1 MKIKI
6 LALLMMLLMIVP
18 FVLTACDGDG
28 DDGDGGNNPGT
39 TPCEH
44 VDADD
49 DGKCD
54 ECGTSFDDGEDL
66 PPEDEECTDHVDIDK
81 NGICDNEGCD
91 HVVSPSLVCD
101 SSDSPNGAHRDV
113 DDDWYCDYC
122 GNTFEDGEDAGEGEC
137 AHRDADDNGRCDY
150 CGDPFNDLPEPKT
163 YNVTWDTTNLIFQM
177 TECSNHQELPSTC
190 KRYLAGDTEG
200 VDDYGMIDTYVSERN
215 RAALDATGVEITYTY
230 LADDSDKY
238 GWGCN
243 IETIYEEVYGQSSS
257 RPDIYCNFVYDMVA
271 TSLKGSFANLMSSTR
286 GDNFFEFLE
295 DDFVDHGEGYMYT
308 YMRSLTLNKFK
319 MYCVSSDYFTDMV
332 RAFFVV
338 PVNIDVMES
347 QIDVDIDCF
356 DPDYDPD
363 AATKY
368 NSDRDGDQE
377 FTIDDFYDLVWD
389 GQWNYE
395 ILAEYCSDVYE
406 PGSQPNTTGNPHGCL
421 HDTLGFAISCSSGLS
436 ASGMLYTTTVK
447 VIHNDWDDDISD
459 FKYYYPTENTELYNF
474 AENMYKFFNN
484 TDGAI
489 AITNEEDLGYGLGD
503 GALVAI
509 REQFAEG
516 QILFGGIICLGS
528 LEYETYGKMENGFGL
543 APAPLYRD
551 VNPATGEPDPYQ
563 TQIHN
568 IGRVGAISATTT
580 KFPQCT
586 AYLDYQSLNSKKVL
600 DEYYNFKLQ
609 YDIAGG
615 GDNIA
620 MLQYIRKN
628 VRSSFD
634 KAFEDALGRFFKSTD
649 ENSDNNKW
657 HKILMDNGFLVN
669 GSTMLTEYNKLIG
682 TKIGYLE
689 QLQAEYDVL
698 PD

>member
-1 MKIKI
+1 MMKIKI
-6 LALLMMLLMIVP
+6 LALLMMLVMIVP
-18 FVLTACDGDG
+18 FVLAACNGDG
-28 DDGDGGNNPGT
+28 DQGGGT
-39 TPCEH
+39 TPPSSCQH

-54 ECGTSFDDGEDL
+54 ECGAAYEDGDDLAG
-66 PPEDEECTDHVDIDK
+66 ECTDHIDLDGD
-81 NGICDNEGCD
+81 GICDNEGCD
-91 HVVSPSLVCD
+91 ATVETEPVCGSDASPD
-101 SSDSPNGAHRDV
+101 GNHKDA
-113 DDDWYCDYC
+113 DDDWTCDYC
-122 GNTFEDGEDAGEGEC
+122 GEAFEDGDDVVEGDC
-137 AHRDADDNGRCDY
+137 SHRDADDNGLCDH
-150 CGDPFNDLPEPKT
+150 CGEEFSDYPEPKT
-163 YNVTWDTTNLIFQM
+163 YNVTWDTTTLIYQM

-190 KRYLAGDTEG
+190 RRYLAGDTTG
-200 VDDYGMIDTYVSERN
+200 VDDYAMVDTYVTQRN
-215 RAALDATGVEITYTY
+215 EAALEATGVSITYTY
-230 LADDSDKY
+230 LPDDSAKY
-238 GWGCN
+238 GWGAN
-243 IETIYEEVYGQSSS
+243 IETIYSEVYGQSSN

-271 TSLKGSFANLMSSTR
+271 TSLKGSFANLMSTAR
-286 GDNFFEFLE
+286 GENFFEFLE

-338 PVNIDVMES
+338 PVNIDVLES
-347 QIDVDIDCF
+347 KIDVDIDCF
-356 DPDYDPD
+356 EDGYEPD

-368 NSDRDGDQE
+368 NSDRTGDQE

-389 GQWNYE
+389 GQWNYDT
-395 ILAEYCSDVYE
+395 LAEFCADVYE
-406 PGSQPNTTGNPHGCL
+406 PGSQANTTGNAHGCL

-447 VIHNDWDDDISD
+447 VIHNDWDESENDYIYS
-459 FKYYYPTENTELYNF
+459 YPTENNDLYNF
-474 AENMYKFFNN
+474 AENMYNFFNN

-509 REQFAEG
+509 REQFAKG
-516 QILFGGIICLGS
+516 QVLFGGIICLGS
-528 LEYETYGKMENGFGL
+528 LEYDTYSEMEGGFGL
-543 APAPLYRD
+543 APAPLYRTVD
-551 VNPATGEPDPYQ
+551 PATGEPDKYQ

-586 AYLDYQSLNSKKVL
+586 AYLDYQSLNSKKVI
-600 DEYYNFKLQ
+600 DEYYDFKLQ

-615 GDNIA
+615 GENVT
-620 MLQYIRKN
+620 MLQYIREN

-634 KAFEDALGRFFKSTD
+634 KAFEDALGRFFSSTD
-649 ENSDNNKW
+649 ENADDNKW
-657 HKILMDNGFLVN
+657 HKILMDNKFLVN
-669 GSTMLTEYNKLIG
+669 GSNMLTEYNKLIG

-689 QLQAEYDVL
+689 KLQSEYDSL
-698 PD
+698 PN